1 MCVSVCVLYI
11 NIRKEKRG
19 ERKTDER
26 GVHPAR
32 DEERGLRAA
41 SQSIK
46 NEFRPV
52 DMNFFSLLLLLPR
65 VAQTPIGEE
74 KKMI

>member
-1 MCVSVCVLYI
+1 MLCVSVSVCVLYI

-26 GVHPAR
+26 GGGVHPAR

-41 SQSIK
+41 LPASQLK
-46 NEFRPV
+46 
-52 DMNFFSLLLLLPR
+52 MNLDLW
-65 VAQTPIGEE
+65 I
-74 KKMI
+74 